1 MNESIRRW
9 NQENHVTENIAA
21 AFRVVADSTQRAF
34 DSLFPSMT
42 VPQPS
47 ASSDQQGGV
56 QSNQPVSDQSAQSM
70 NGQFTQPM
78 NNQWS
83 QSVTAQWSQPMHD
96 QPNHINV
103 QPMYNYSYTPIQPI
117 PAAIPAAI
125 PAVIP
130 AAVPAP
136 STTEI
141 PSAPAVEANLTPQ
154 DESKFPLC
162 FNKHG
167 MSTGET
173 AKTQQIRSDSIPPNT
188 EESTALSSSI

>member
-21 AFRVVADSTQRAF
+21 AFRVVADSTQHAF

-83 QSVTAQWSQPMHD
+83 QSVTAQWSQP
-96 QPNHINV
+96 
-103 QPMYNYSYTPIQPI
+103 
-117 PAAIPAAI
+117 
-125 PAVIP
+125 
-130 AAVPAP
+130 
-136 STTEI
+136 
-141 PSAPAVEANLTPQ
+141 SAPAVEANLTPQ